1 MIDVSKIVDLQEE
14 NILQWHTTI
23 VESQVELPWV
33 FIEENNKWN
42 FMLWHEEDI
51 ARVRDIEAERIV
63 SAKRNIDLF
72 NQKRN
77 DAMEKID
84 EWVLSILV
92 NETVSEGISLHSETP
107 GMMIDRLS
115 ILGLKKYH
123 MDEQVK
129 RVDATEEH
137 RKICSEKLMVLNDQI
152 YDLSLCLQQVLEKV
166 HKGYLK
172 FKVYRQMKMY
182 NNPTL
187 NPEIYS
193 RLNAKNNY

>member
-1 MIDVSKIVDLQEE
+1 MIDVSKIVDLQED
-14 NILQWHTTI
+14 NIIEWHTTI
-23 VESQVELPWV
+23 VESQVEIPWV
-33 FIEENNKWN
+33 YIEENNKWN

-63 SAKRNIDLF
+63 LAKRNIDSF

-84 EWVLSILV
+84 EWVLSKLV
-92 NETVSEGISLHSETP
+92 HEIVSEGIPLHSETP

-115 ILGLKKYH
+115 IMGLKKYH
-123 MDEQVK
+123 MDEQAK
-129 RVDATEEH
+129 RFDATENH
-137 RKICSEKLMVLNDQI
+137 RKVCSAKLMVLNEQI
-152 YDLSLCLQQVLEKV
+152 SDLSLCLQQVLDNVE
-166 HKGYLK
+166 KGYLR

-182 NNPTL
+182 NNPSL

-193 RLNAKNNY
+193 RLNAKKND

>member
-14 NILQWHTTI
+14 NILKWHTTI
-23 VESQVELPWV
+23 VESQVELPWI

-166 HKGYLK
+166 HKGYLR